1 MRADE
6 LRLDDLSPVPI
17 YVQIHDQL
25 LHALARG
32 TFRKGQRVPAV
43 REMATMLGVNP
54 NTVNR
59 AYAELERDGVFE
71 TKRGRGTFVTHA
83 PQTAGAAH
91 RVKLDE
97 LAERYVTQARSLG
110 FDSDRIVR
118 AVDVRARKSR

>member
-1 MRADE
+1 MRAND
-6 LRLDDLSPVPI
+6 LRLDERSPVPV

-43 REMATMLGVNP
+43 RELAATLGVNP

-59 AYAELERDGVFE
+59 AYAELEREGVFE
-71 TKRGRGTFVTHA
+71 TKRGRGTFVARA
-83 PQTAGAAH
+83 PETAGPAH
-91 RVKLDE
+91 RVKLGE

-118 AVDVRARKSR
+118 AVDLQTRKAR